1 MHLCTATPKAVS
13 SWVWAGAW
21 QLCALLGCNGATA
34 AAAAPLVGWSGA
46 VAVVVCVAAVIV
58 VDAVAAVVAVVAA
71 VAAAAAVVAA
81 CIPRRRVGWHGLLR
95 LPRCC
100 SCCGCGAAAL
110 LRTAVQ
116 LRLLREQARQQATW
130 QVRRTGC
137 GCGCCCGALLRLRRL
152 RLMRVGRPAR
162 GCCSCDTGPRLESC
176 TMGCPVGACWLPYG
190 GLRAIFMSGLQMTA
204 MSRH

>member
-1 MHLCTATPKAVS
+1 MVLLLLLLHR
-13 SWVWAGAW
+13 WWAGRV
-21 QLCALLGCNGATA
+21 LLLLLFVLLRLLLM
-34 AAAAPLVGWSGA
+34 PLLLWLLLSLLLRPPLLLLH
-46 VAVVVCVAAVIV
+46 
-58 VDAVAAVVAVVAA
+58 
-71 VAAAAAVVAA
+71 
-81 CIPRRRVGWHGLLR
+81 PRRHGWHGLLR
-95 LPRCC
+95 LRRCC
-100 SCCGCGAAAL
+100 GCCGCGAAAL

-130 QVRRTGC
+130 QVRRAGC

-190 GLRAIFMSGLQMTA
+190 GLRAIFMSALQMYCCRPTVWA
-204 MSRH
+204 LDGANIQLQVAVPTFI